1 MKDRMKESLSALCD
15 GECDELEVR
24 RILNQVGNQSDLR
37 DQWQRYHLIGS
48 VLRDEPTS
56 SVDLLK
62 GINQAL
68 DGEPMDEVPA
78 TFQQSADHNALSSNG
93 NNSATTAVRS
103 AQGISQWF
111 ISGAVAA
118 SVTLAVLVGFRMSAS
133 TDMPSSAL
141 VSQSAPAPAPAP
153 VTAAQTS
160 VAVAMSEAELR
171 EAQEALQ
178 NYMLGNQSRAP
189 VYSDTL
195 LTQSPAFARVANYG
209 KETEVESE
217 N

>member
-24 RILNQVGNQSDLR
+24 RILNQVNCQSDLR

-48 VLRDEPTS
+48 VLRDEPTGS
-56 SVDLLK
+56 LDLLK

-78 TFQQSADHNALSSNG
+78 TFQSSATHSISSSADNQTDTQSE
-93 NNSATTAVRS
+93 RS
-103 AQGISQWF
+103 VQGISQWF
-111 ISGAVAA
+111 LSGAVAA

-133 TDMPSSAL
+133 VDE
-141 VSQSAPAPAPAP
+141 PAATLAVQAAP
-153 VTAAQTS
+153 VSDALPTSELSS
-160 VAVAMSEAELR
+160 VAAMSEAELR

-195 LTQSPAFARVANYG
+195 LTQSPAFARVANFG
-209 KETEVESE
+209 KETEVNSKD
-217 N
+217 